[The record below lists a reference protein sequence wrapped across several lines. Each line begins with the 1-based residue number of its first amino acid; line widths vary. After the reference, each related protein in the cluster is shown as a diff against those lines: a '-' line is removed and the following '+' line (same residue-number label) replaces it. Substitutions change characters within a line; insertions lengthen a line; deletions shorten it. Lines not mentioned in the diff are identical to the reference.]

1 MPVPPSPS
9 NSAGSAGPAV
19 AGTTVTPG
27 GALYGQLE
35 ERLKRRFRY
44 EHALTLASQALRQ
57 AKDFPTGLNEV
68 LRLLLEASQSDR
80 VYIWENVEHP
90 ELGFCCTQTYECCRP
105 GITPQIDNPDLQNLP
120 YSAVS
125 PSGFLLDHFLRREPV
140 RGPVSKMPEAERQIL
155 EMQQIIDILILP
167 IFAGEHFWGFLGFDD
182 CTHIGNFDDDD
193 VALLQ
198 NTADVIGWHVA
209 ARRANAELEQRV
221 AARTAELAARNSEMR
236 GLLDAIPDTV
246 LVCDRDGLVLST
258 YLPRPEDQPAF
269 IRTAADGRLDVL
281 PCVREVVGA
290 MHAELARHRQSCV
303 REFDFAAAD
312 APLSLEAR
320 ATPVGDD
327 RMLVLLRDI
336 SARRQTEREVAAN
349 LNRERQLSEMK
360 AQFVAVA
367 SHEFRTP
374 LTAAIA
380 SVEMLERYGD
390 RLAPEKRNEL
400 TTRMRRSLDRLAG
413 IMQDITNAHL
423 TEAGRVDI
431 AWRPVDLAAFF
442 ADLIREAE
450 ETNAHQHRFQF
461 ELRAAETTIRS
472 DPERLFQIFSSLL
485 ANATRFSPA
494 GTAITVG
501 LDRVGDDFVV
511 TIRDEGLGIL
521 EADRERIFEP
531 FVRGGNVVSIGGL
544 GLGLTIV
551 KRHTE
556 RLGGRVAALPSTRGA
571 TLEVRLPAAGPAE

>member
-1 MPVPPSPS
+1 M
-9 NSAGSAGPAV
+9 
-19 AGTTVTPG
+19 TTAA
-27 GALYGQLE
+27 ALYGQLE

-57 AKDFPTGLNEV
+57 AANLPSGLNEV
-68 LRLLLEASQSDR
+68 LRILLEASQSDR

-90 ELGFCCTQTYECCRP
+90 EHGFCCTQTYECCRP
-105 GITPQIDNPDLQNLP
+105 GIVPQIDNPELQNLP

-140 RGPVSKMPEAERQIL
+140 RGPVSRMPEAERQIL

-198 NTADVIGWHVA
+198 NTADIIGWHVA
-209 ARRANAELEQRV
+209 TRRASAELEQRV
-221 AARTAELAARNSEMR
+221 AARTAELAARNNEMR

-246 LVCDRDGLVLST
+246 LLCDRDGLVLST
-258 YLPRPEDQPAF
+258 FIPRPEDRPAF
-269 IRTAADGRLDVL
+269 IRAAVDGRLDAV

-290 MHAELARHRQSCV
+290 MRAELARNRQSCV
-303 REFDFAAAD
+303 REFDFTAAG

-336 SARRQTEREVAAN
+336 STRRQTEREVAAN
-349 LNRERQLSEMK
+349 LARERQLSEMK

-400 TTRMRRSLDRLAG
+400 ATRMRRSLDRLAG
-413 IMQDITNAHL
+413 IMQDITSAHL
-423 TEAGRVDI
+423 TETGRMDI
-431 AWRPVDLAAFF
+431 AWRPVDLAVFF
-442 ADLIREAE
+442 ADLIRETE
-450 ETNAHQHRFQF
+450 EANANQHRL
-461 ELRAAETTIRS
+461 ELEVRAAETTIRS

-494 GTAITVG
+494 GTVVRMV
-501 LDRVGDDFVV
+501 LDRTGDDFVV
-511 TIRDEGLGIL
+511 TICDEGLGIL
-521 EADRERIFEP
+521 DADRERIFEP
-531 FVRGGNVVSIGGL
+531 FVRGSNVGAIGGL

-551 KRHTE
+551 KRHAE
-556 RLGGRVAALPSTRGA
+556 RLGGRVAALPAVRGA

>member
-1 MPVPPSPS
+1 M
-9 NSAGSAGPAV
+9 
-19 AGTTVTPG
+19 TTAA
-27 GALYGQLE
+27 ALYGQLE

-57 AKDFPTGLNEV
+57 AANLPSGLNEV
-68 LRLLLEASQSDR
+68 LRILLEASQSDR

-90 ELGFCCTQTYECCRP
+90 EHGFCCTQTYECCRL
-105 GITPQIDNPDLQNLP
+105 GIVPQIDNPELQNLP

-140 RGPVSKMPEAERQIL
+140 RGPVSRMPEAERQIL

-198 NTADVIGWHVA
+198 NTADIIGWHVA
-209 ARRANAELEQRV
+209 TRRASAELEQRV
-221 AARTAELAARNSEMR
+221 AARTAELAARNNEMR

-246 LVCDRDGLVLST
+246 LLCDRDGLVLST
-258 YLPRPEDQPAF
+258 FIPRPEDRPAF
-269 IRTAADGRLDVL
+269 IRAAVDGRLDAV

-290 MHAELARHRQSCV
+290 MRAELARNRQSCV
-303 REFDFAAAD
+303 REFDFTVAG

-336 SARRQTEREVAAN
+336 STRRQTEREVAAN
-349 LNRERQLSEMK
+349 LARERQLSEMK

-400 TTRMRRSLDRLAG
+400 ATRMRRSLDRLAG
-413 IMQDITNAHL
+413 IMQDITSAHL
-423 TEAGRVDI
+423 TETGRMDI
-431 AWRPVDLAAFF
+431 AWRPVDLAVFF
-442 ADLIREAE
+442 ADLIRETE
-450 ETNAHQHRFQF
+450 EANANQHRL
-461 ELRAAETTIRS
+461 ELEVRAAETTIRS

-494 GTAITVG
+494 GTVVRMV
-501 LDRVGDDFVV
+501 LDRTGDDFVV
-511 TIRDEGLGIL
+511 TICDEGLGIL
-521 EADRERIFEP
+521 DADRERIFEP
-531 FVRGGNVVSIGGL
+531 FVRGSNVGAIGGL

-551 KRHTE
+551 KRHAE
-556 RLGGRVAALPSTRGA
+556 RLGGRVAALPAVRGA